1 MLQQSDRQA
10 KLFKVFIGVVAR
22 FSDSLCFHFGQL
34 MVQVTKSV
42 DEPRFVIIG
51 RIGAKLWAA
60 VVTYRGEKIRII
72 SVRRARK
79 SEMALYES

>member
-1 MLQQSDRQA
+1 MNFEFDENKSQSNKIKHGINFLEAQKLWNDVDRLEIPA
-10 KLFKVFIGVVAR
+10 K
-22 FSDSLCFHFGQL
+22 SL
-34 MVQVTKSV
+34 

-60 VVTYRGEKIRII
+60 VVTYRGDKIRII

-79 SEMALYES
+79 SEVALYES

>member
-1 MLQQSDRQA
+1 MNFEFDENKSQSNKIKHGINFLEAQKLWNDVDRLEIPA
-10 KLFKVFIGVVAR
+10 K
-22 FSDSLCFHFGQL
+22 SL
-34 MVQVTKSV
+34 

-79 SEMALYES
+79 TEVALYES

>member
-1 MLQQSDRQA
+1 MNFEFDENKSQSNKIKHGINFLEAQKLWNDVERLEIPA
-10 KLFKVFIGVVAR
+10 K
-22 FSDSLCFHFGQL
+22 SL
-34 MVQVTKSV
+34 

-79 SEMALYES
+79 SEVALYES

>member
-1 MLQQSDRQA
+1 MAFEFDENKSQSNKIKHSINFLEAQKLWNDVDRLEIPA
-10 KLFKVFIGVVAR
+10 
-22 FSDSLCFHFGQL
+22 
-34 MVQVTKSV
+34 KSV

-72 SVRRARK
+72 SVRRAK
-79 SEMALYES
+79 KNEVALYES